1 MGSGGESHSLL
12 SLPRGGSRGH
22 RLPSPSTSIIEIP
35 FWGKNGSAACL
46 VFQITESVTVQI
58 APPSIFPAVVG
69 KVVVAIVL
77 EGDSA
82 TGAPKSM
89 RTALW
94 VVATPARALVAP
106 RLLIPT
112 PAAPPPHGEN
122 RLKNPPL
129 MGTSALTVNLMP
141 QYCFEG

>member
-1 MGSGGESHSLL
+1 M
-12 SLPRGGSRGH
+12 R
-22 RLPSPSTSIIEIP
+22 
-35 FWGKNGSAACL
+35 
-46 VFQITESVTVQI
+46 I

-77 EGDSA
+77 KVDSS
-82 TGAPKSM
+82 TGAPKSV

-112 PAAPPPHGEN
+112 PAPPP
-122 RLKNPPL
+122 P
-129 MGTSALTVNLMP
+129 MGRTD
-141 QYCFEG
+141 